1 MILVGAE
8 GQGNVYRRLGMIE
21 IPIQMQDAKNEEA
34 DQIRLN
40 WNALH
45 LKQHMKKH
53 EKGVE
58 KNSRYSAFE
67 IL

>member
-1 MILVGAE
+1 
-8 GQGNVYRRLGMIE
+8 MIE